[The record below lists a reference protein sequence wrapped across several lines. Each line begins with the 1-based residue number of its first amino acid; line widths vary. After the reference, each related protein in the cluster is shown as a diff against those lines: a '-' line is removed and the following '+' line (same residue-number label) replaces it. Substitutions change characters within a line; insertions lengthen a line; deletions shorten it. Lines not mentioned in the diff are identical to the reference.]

1 MGEAQE
7 SQQIPSKEGEIESS
21 SDSEYLP
28 GGFCSSE
35 DDDEAKEIE
44 KKFKEFKVKCKAQ
57 ELKSLD
63 DVVYTSASQ
72 TEIASSCY

>member
-1 MGEAQE
+1 V
-7 SQQIPSKEGEIESS
+7 
-21 SDSEYLP
+21 
-28 GGFCSSE
+28 GFVPQ
-35 DDDEAKEIE
+35 KMMMKQRRLK

-63 DVVYTSASQ
+63 DVAYTSASQ